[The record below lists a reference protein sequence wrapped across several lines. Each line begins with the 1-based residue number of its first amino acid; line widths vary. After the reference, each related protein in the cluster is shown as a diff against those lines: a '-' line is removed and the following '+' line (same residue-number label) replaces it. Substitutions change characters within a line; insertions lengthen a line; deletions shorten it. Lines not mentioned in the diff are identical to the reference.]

1 MDLSGQF
8 TKSQTVSK
16 MEPKLTTNEKI
27 VNKLIDSIEKTEKL
41 PWHAGWVSGGLPMNF
56 TTGKHYNGINILMLW
71 CGGFTHSK
79 FATYKQIEAKG
90 GQVKKGEK
98 GTPVIYYNVSE
109 KLAKDKETEEEKVK
123 RIPFAKLSYAFNI
136 SQTEGIME
144 EAIETGEHVTAE
156 QFISSIPA
164 KIIHGYDPCY
174 VPKSDEIRIPLRSDV
189 ETEERYYSV
198 LFHELIHWTGIEGRM
213 NREMVFQNQDL
224 DKYSFEELV
233 AEIGSAFLLAE
244 FSMKPCEE
252 QNAAYVKGWAEKI
265 NADKSMVV
273 KAASQASKAVEYLLS
288 LSNTSF

>member
-1 MDLSGQF
+1 MA
-8 TKSQTVSK
+8 T
-16 MEPKLTTNEKI
+16 KLTTNDKI
-27 VNKLIDSIEKTEKL
+27 VDELIKSIESTETL
-41 PWHAGWVSGGLPMNF
+41 PWHAGWVSGGLPINF
-56 TTGKHYNGINILMLW
+56 TTGRRYNGINILMLW
-71 CGGFTHSK
+71 SRGFTHSK
-79 FATYKQIEAKG
+79 FATYKQIKNKG

-98 GTPVIYYNVSE
+98 GTPVIYYNISE
-109 KLAKDKETEEEKVK
+109 KLTTDSKTGVDKIT

-144 EAIETGEHVTAE
+144 DAVETGEHTTAE

-164 KIIHGYDPCY
+164 TIIHGYDPCY

-198 LFHELIHWTGIEGRM
+198 LFHELIHWTGAEGRM
-213 NREMVFQNQDL
+213 NRDL
-224 DKYSFEELV
+224 TLYHENKDKYSFEELV

-244 FSMKPCEE
+244 FGMKPCKE
-252 QNAAYVKGWAEKI
+252 QNAAYVKGWAERI
-265 NADKSMVV
+265 NADKNMII

>member
-1 MDLSGQF
+1 
-8 TKSQTVSK
+8 
-16 MEPKLTTNEKI
+16 METKLTTNEKI
-27 VNKLIDSIEKTEKL
+27 VNKLLESINSTETL
-41 PWHAGWVSGGLPMNF
+41 PWHAGWVSGGLPINF
-56 TTGKHYNGINILMLW
+56 TTGRRYNGINILMLW
-71 CGGFTHSK
+71 SSGFTHSE

-90 GQVKKGEK
+90 GQVKRGEK
-98 GTPVIYYNVSE
+98 GTPVIYYNITE
-109 KLAKDKETEEEKVK
+109 KPTKDAKTEEEKIR

-144 EAIETGEHVTAE
+144 DVIETGEHTTAE

-164 KIIHGYDPCY
+164 TIIHGYDPCY

-198 LFHELIHWTGIEGRM
+198 LFHELIHWTGAEGRM
-213 NREMVFQNQDL
+213 NRDL
-224 DKYSFEELV
+224 TLHHENKDKYSFEELV

-244 FSMKPCEE
+244 FGMKPCEE

-265 NADKSMVV
+265 NADKNMII

-288 LSNTSF
+288 LSIV